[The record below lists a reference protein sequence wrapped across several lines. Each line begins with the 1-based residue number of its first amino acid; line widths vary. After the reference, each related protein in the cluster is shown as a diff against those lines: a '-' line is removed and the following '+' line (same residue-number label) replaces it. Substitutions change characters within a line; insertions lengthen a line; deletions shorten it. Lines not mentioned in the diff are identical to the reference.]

1 MFSHILQLKRLRHFT
16 GYFEPFL
23 QSLNHLPYNHFH
35 LPSRDQNWNLGK
47 ATFHRSCELIKKTAE
62 KNTLRQNRFNVLIM
76 IHCLALRYISG
87 KMALPHGQ
95 CELQIILAQISSSD
109 RGRRKLQ
116 TTVSRYTSTISSH
129 THTHARAP
137 QLLLRFVCLGA
148 KKSKTKHV
156 IIFSVCNNWQQ
167 RSIDLRPVI
176 RRSHTHTQ
184 TLNRHHRHQLA
195 RQRTSALYVPVAVS
209 LRVGIGGGEV
219 LAPAPHTFYKFLG

>member
-47 ATFHRSCELIKKTAE
+47 ATFHGSCELIKKTAE
-62 KNTLRQNRFNVLIM
+62 KNTLRQNSFNVLIM
-76 IHCLALRYISG
+76 IHCLALRNISG

-109 RGRRKLQ
+109 MGRRKLQ

-129 THTHARAP
+129 TRTHARHSSCSGLSVSV
-137 QLLLRFVCLGA
+137 Q

-209 LRVGIGGGEV
+209 LRVGIGGS
-219 LAPAPHTFYKFLG
+219 